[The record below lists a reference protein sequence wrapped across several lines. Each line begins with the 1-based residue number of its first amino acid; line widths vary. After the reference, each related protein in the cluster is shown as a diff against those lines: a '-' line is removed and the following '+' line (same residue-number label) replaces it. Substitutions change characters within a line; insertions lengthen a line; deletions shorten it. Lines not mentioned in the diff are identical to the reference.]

1 MDIDLLEESLPES
14 TCKELITVGCDC
26 IRKPELSISYMIEE
40 LGDILYGCYGFQRL
54 YFAIIHEPV
63 HHDECIVEIL

>member
-14 TCKELITVGCDC
+14 TRKELIMIGCDY

-40 LGDILYGCYGFQRL
+40 LGDILYGYYGFQRF
-54 YFAIIHEPV
+54 YFIIIHEPV
-63 HHDECIVEIL
+63 HHDEYIVEIL